1 MYRTKIYDKLEK
13 QFLLPI
19 IDFVGL
25 GIDNSTECG
34 LLKWIGCCKRDKET
48 GKVIPKFFTNPY
60 NEDKIYAIARNQN
73 EFINFK
79 SRKDELEF
87 FNPFIKYKNALLL
100 LLYTQPIV
108 YERYCISEPD
118 EDNLAELIVND
129 EIDYSPQELYKYV
142 SIKQF
147 PVTKDEF
154 DNAYYKFS
162 VDMTVKVSG
171 SKSNEPNV
179 GYMNEVSASSKIKIA
194 AVIMTIIKVMGVLEE
209 APEILDDFN
218 GNYED
223 LQIYLEDLLEKY
235 VKERELN
242 RKDLKK
248 VKIDNEVE
256 TFTADDLD
264 LFENSVEDLLNSSDE
279 SDEKENES
287 EPEKVINVSDKY
299 RKVIPI
305 ESLLN
310 NEDDNKFMDLDFS

>member
-1 MYRTKIYDKLEK
+1 MYRTKCYDKLEK

-34 LLKWIGCCKRDKET
+34 LLKWIGCCKRDKES
-48 GKVIPKFFTNPY
+48 GKVIPKFFINPY
-60 NEDKIYAIARNQN
+60 NENKIYAIARNQN

-108 YERYCISEPD
+108 YERYCMSESS
-118 EDNLAELIVND
+118 EENLADLVVND
-129 EIDYSPQELYKYV
+129 EIEYSQQELYEHV
-142 SIKQF
+142 RIKQY

-162 VDMTVKVSG
+162 FEMKGDD
-171 SKSNEPNV
+171 NFE
-179 GYMNEVSASSKIKIA
+179 NEVSASSKIKIA

-209 APEILDDFN
+209 APEILDEFN

-223 LQIYLEDLLEKY
+223 LQNYLEELLEKY

-248 VKIDNEVE
+248 VKIENEVE
-256 TFTADDLD
+256 TFTIDDLD
-264 LFENSVEDLLNSSDE
+264 LFETSSVEDLLDSTDENNSN
-279 SDEKENES
+279 DEKKKKK
-287 EPEKVINVSDKY
+287 KVINVSDKY
-299 RKVIPI
+299 KKVIPI
-305 ESLLN
+305 DNLFN
-310 NEDDNKFMDLDFS
+310 NEDDNKFMGLDFS

>member
-19 IDFVGL
+19 IDFIGL
-25 GIDNSTECG
+25 GIDTSTECG
-34 LLKWIGCCKRDKET
+34 LFKWIGCGKRDKES

-60 NEDKIYAIARNQN
+60 NEDKIYAIARTQN

-79 SRKDELEF
+79 SRKEELEF

-108 YERYCISEPD
+108 YERYCMTESN
-118 EDNLAELIVND
+118 EDNLADLVVND
-129 EIDYSPQELYKYV
+129 EIEYSQEELYKHV
-142 SIKQF
+142 RIKQY

-162 VDMTVKVSG
+162 YEMNGDDG
-171 SKSNEPNV
+171 FENEI
-179 GYMNEVSASSKIKIA
+179 MASSKIKIA

-209 APEILDDFN
+209 SPDVLDDFN
-218 GNYED
+218 GNYDD
-223 LQIYLEDLLEKY
+223 LQAYLEDLLEKF
-235 VKERELN
+235 VKERDLN

-248 VKIDNEVE
+248 VKIENEVE
-256 TFTADDLD
+256 TFTVDDLD
-264 LFENSVEDLLNSSDE
+264 LFENSSVEDLLSDAE
-279 SDEKENES
+279 DGDEKSDYNDK

-305 ESLLN
+305 ESR
-310 NEDDNKFMDLDFS
+310 DDDYDNRFMGLDFS

>member
-1 MYRTKIYDKLEK
+1 MYRTKCYDKLEK

-34 LLKWIGCCKRDKET
+34 LLKWIGCCKRDKES
-48 GKVIPKFFTNPY
+48 GKVIPKFFINPY
-60 NEDKIYAIARNQN
+60 NENKIYAIARNQN

-108 YERYCISEPD
+108 YERYCMSESS
-118 EDNLAELIVND
+118 EENLADLVVND
-129 EIDYSPQELYKYV
+129 EIEYSQQELYEHV
-142 SIKQF
+142 RIKQY

-162 VDMTVKVSG
+162 FEMKGDD
-171 SKSNEPNV
+171 NFE
-179 GYMNEVSASSKIKIA
+179 NEVSASSKIKIA

-209 APEILDDFN
+209 APEILDEFN

-223 LQIYLEDLLEKY
+223 LQNYLEELLEKY

-248 VKIDNEVE
+248 VKIENEVE
-256 TFTADDLD
+256 TFTIDDLD
-264 LFENSVEDLLNSSDE
+264 LFETSSVEDLLDSTDE
-279 SDEKENES
+279 NNPNDENQ

-299 RKVIPI
+299 KKIIPI
-305 ESLLN
+305 DNLFN
-310 NEDDNKFMDLDFS
+310 NEDDNKFMGLDFS

>member
-171 SKSNEPNV
+171 SKSNESDV

-279 SDEKENES
+279 SDEKENDS

-299 RKVIPI
+299 KKVIPI
-305 ESLLN
+305 ESLFN
-310 NEDDNKFMDLDFS
+310 NDDDNKFMDLDFS

>member
-171 SKSNEPNV
+171 SKSNEPDV

-209 APEILDDFN
+209 APEILDEFN

-299 RKVIPI
+299 KKVIPI
-305 ESLLN
+305 ESLFN
-310 NEDDNKFMDLDFS
+310 NDDDNKFMDLDFS

>member
-171 SKSNEPNV
+171 SKSNEPDV

-209 APEILDDFN
+209 APEILDEFN

-223 LQIYLEDLLEKY
+223 LQIYLEELLEKY

-299 RKVIPI
+299 KKVIPI
-305 ESLLN
+305 ESLFN
-310 NEDDNKFMDLDFS
+310 NDDDNKFMDLDFS